1 MPPQVGKSSDHWRR
15 TSASVLLVEY
25 LAGVLE
31 GESSILCVE
40 GWLVCLSGS
49 SSVCVCVCHCIED
62 SSANAVMKSAR
73 STYAAAWF

>member
-31 GESSILCVE
+31 GESSIF
-40 GWLVCLSGS
+40 VCGGVVGLF
-49 SSVCVCVCHCIED
+49 VWE
-62 SSANAVMKSAR
+62 
-73 STYAAAWF
+73 F